1 VDEPRT
7 FEESEEQLVA
17 QEEQA
22 AQEAVAAQ
30 ETADRAAAEDALNAA
45 GDETAEQ
52 LRALL
57 NQPPPESAPKNLR
70 ERVDQRLELLQGI
83 YGDESK
89 DKARE
94 RAMNLAMI
102 GLAIAA
108 GQSPNALTNIAQG
121 TLAGT
126 QAMQRAQSADRER
139 EDALRTTAL
148 ESVLGEEASEQ
159 KFQRDMRLV
168 MARARA
174 EFRAGRPLSD
184 HFGNIYAETLKMA
197 QGNLLDVP
205 KGMSNSEYANM
216 IAQLAVQHLQAAT
229 GGTPSAS
236 IPDDATEEDRR
247 MLGG

>member
-1 VDEPRT
+1 
-7 FEESEEQLVA
+7 
-17 QEEQA
+17 
-22 AQEAVAAQ
+22 
-30 ETADRAAAEDALNAA
+30 
-45 GDETAEQ
+45 
-52 LRALL
+52 
-57 NQPPPESAPKNLR
+57 
-70 ERVDQRLELLQGI
+70 LLQGI

-121 TLAGT
+121 ALAGT

-159 KFQRDMRLV
+159 KFQRDMQLV

-184 HFGNIYAETLKMA
+184 FAQNIYEETLKLA
-197 QGNLLDVP
+197 QQGLVEVP
-205 KGMSNSEYANM
+205 AGETPTGYARR
-216 IAQLAVQHLQAAT
+216 ITQQALQDQQALTGAAT
-229 GGTPSAS
+229 SAS